1 MKLVGTVILYNPE
14 LDVSK
19 NIYTYLDQI
28 EKLYV
33 IDNSS
38 TESVFIKEEFS
49 NNKKVVYIPNLQNV
63 GIATALNKALEL
75 AEIDGYDFLLTMDQD
90 SYFESGSETLEQM
103 LFRINQNENLAII
116 SPIHHYP
123 IGKNQQGKSRTPID
137 KVVVMTSGNIVRVN
151 LIKSVGGYKDELF
164 IDYVDHEICLRLNKL
179 GFNVELYDHYK
190 VVHSLGNVNEK
201 KFLWKKVYPTNYSYI
216 RHYYRTRNRLYVY
229 KTYGKNF
236 PKYIRTEKMN
246 FIKDVLKVILFEN
259 NKLKKIKYF
268 ILGYIDY
275 KKNKL
280 GKYNHLD

>member
-1 MKLVGTVILYNPE
+1 MKLAGTVILYNPE

-49 NNKKVVYIPNLQNV
+49 NIKKVVYIPNLQNV

-90 SYFESGSETLEQM
+90 SYFESGSETIEQM

-123 IGKNQQGKSRTPID
+123 VGKNQQSKSLIPID
-137 KVVVMTSGNIVRVN
+137 KIVVMTSGNIVRVK
-151 LIKSVGGYKDELF
+151 LIKSVGSYKDELF

-179 GFNVELYDHYK
+179 GFKVELFNDGK
-190 VVHSLGNVNEK
+190 IVHSLGNVKGK
-201 KFLWKKVYPTNYSYI
+201 KFLWKKVYPTNHSFI
-216 RHYYRTRNRLYVY
+216 RHYYKTRNRLFVY

-236 PKYIRTEKMN
+236 PSYIRIEKIN
-246 FIKDVLKVILFEN
+246 FIKDVVKVILFEDDKLR
-259 NKLKKIKYF
+259 KLKF
-268 ILGYIDY
+268 IFFGFSDFKHNIFGEC
-275 KKNKL
+275 KKQ
-280 GKYNHLD
+280 